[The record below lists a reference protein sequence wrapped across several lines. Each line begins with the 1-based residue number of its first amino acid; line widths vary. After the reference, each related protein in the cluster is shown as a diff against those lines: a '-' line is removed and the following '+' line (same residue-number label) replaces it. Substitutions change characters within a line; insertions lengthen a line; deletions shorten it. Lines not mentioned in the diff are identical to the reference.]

1 MFKLVE
7 NMNKIYGR
15 RYNKLFLQFK
25 NWMELLVKIRLLLLN
40 SKNLLNI
47 WVFLLLMINFSR
59 QFFII
64 FGNSIIQLI
73 LPKNMQVLVR
83 YLIQPKK
90 DIYMIIID
98 ISFMEV
104 LFPKVLLLELQFN
117 QLHMSPNI
125 ENFDINLLR
134 LLYKSISNIQS
145 ILSKIRNLKSRIIFF
160 IPS

>member
-15 RYNKLFLQFK
+15 KYSKLSLQFK

-40 SKNLLNI
+40 SKSLLSI
-47 WVFLLLMINFSR
+47 WVFQSSTISFSKR
-59 QFFII
+59 FFII

-73 LPKNMQVLVR
+73 LLKNMQVLER
-83 YLIQPKK
+83 YLILPKR

-98 ISFMEV
+98 ISFTEV
-104 LFPKVLLLELQFN
+104 QFHKVLLLELLSN
-117 QLHMSPNI
+117 QLHMSPSI

-134 LLYKSISNIQS
+134 LFYSIYI
-145 ILSKIRNLKSRIIFF
+145 K
-160 IPS
+160 

>member
-1 MFKLVE
+1 MFKPVE
-7 NMNKIYGR
+7 NMNKTYGR
-15 RYNKLFLQFK
+15 RYNKLFLQFR

-47 WVFLLLMINFSR
+47 WVFPLLMINFSR

-64 FGNSIIQLI
+64 FGNLIIQPI

-83 YLIQPKK
+83 YLIQLKK

-104 LFPKVLLLELQFN
+104 LFLKVLLLELQYN

-134 LLYKSISNIQS
+134 LLNKSISSIQS
-145 ILSKIRNLKSRIIFF
+145 ILSKIRFLK
-160 IPS
+160 

>member
-15 RYNKLFLQFK
+15 KYSKLSLQFK

-40 SKNLLNI
+40 SKSLLSI
-47 WVFLLLMINFSR
+47 WVFQSSTISFSKR
-59 QFFII
+59 FFII

-73 LPKNMQVLVR
+73 LLKNMQVLER
-83 YLIQPKK
+83 YLILPKR

-98 ISFMEV
+98 ISFTEV
-104 LFPKVLLLELQFN
+104 QFHKVLLLELLSN
-117 QLHMSPNI
+117 QLHMSPSI

-134 LLYKSISNIQS
+134 LFYSIHIKKL
-145 ILSKIRNLKSRIIFF
+145 ILFSHK
-160 IPS
+160 

>member
-40 SKNLLNI
+40 SKSLLSI
-47 WVFLLLMINFSR
+47 WVFQSSTISFSKR
-59 QFFII
+59 FFII

-73 LPKNMQVLVR
+73 LLKNMQVLER
-83 YLIQPKK
+83 YLILPKR

-98 ISFMEV
+98 ISFTEV
-104 LFPKVLLLELQFN
+104 QFHKVLLLELLSN
-117 QLHMSPNI
+117 QLHMSPSI

-134 LLYKSISNIQS
+134 LFYSIYIKKL
-145 ILSKIRNLKSRIIFF
+145 ILFSHK
-160 IPS
+160 

>member
-15 RYNKLFLQFK
+15 RYNKPFLLFK

-64 FGNSIIQLI
+64 FGNLIIQLI

-83 YLIQPKK
+83 YLIQLKK

-104 LFPKVLLLELQFN
+104 LFPKVLLLELQYN

-134 LLYKSISNIQS
+134 LLYKSISSIQS